1 MIITSK
7 LPGIRLK
14 FEFTPKILG
23 TQRREKLTKWEERPY
38 MLRFSITCPEVIPV
52 ICQLSRIQTFR
63 SPEIW
68 KSLFPWLVLRNHCH
82 IRFHDSPNNKPH
94 THEMEQFAS
103 KKVPESK
110 GDFRE
115 RSLHYTNR
123 FFSPFLRMYRVP
135 TVSFVLLPR
144 HIHAHDNFFFFALSI
159 PVPRFAGSQD
169 DVFGP
174 LETLWGPRN

>member
-7 LPGIRLK
+7 LPGMRLK

-68 KSLFPWLVLRNHCH
+68 KSLLPWLALRHNCH

-103 KKVPESK
+103 KKDHSQKETFGNEDSTARIGSSLRFSGCIES
-110 GDFRE
+110 RL
-115 RSLHYTNR
+115 SLL
-123 FFSPFLRMYRVP
+123 FFYHATFMLTIISFFLLSLFPFLASRVP
-135 TVSFVLLPR
+135 KMTFS
-144 HIHAHDNFFFFALSI
+144 AH
-159 PVPRFAGSQD
+159 
-169 DVFGP
+169 
-174 LETLWGPRN
+174 

>member
-1 MIITSK
+1 MGRETLYASFLHN
-7 LPGIRLK
+7 LPRGYSGDLSTIVNSDIPLRRL
-14 FEFTPKILG
+14 
-23 TQRREKLTKWEERPY
+23 
-38 MLRFSITCPEVIPV
+38 
-52 ICQLSRIQTFR
+52 
-63 SPEIW
+63 EIHF
-68 KSLFPWLVLRNHCH
+68 FPAWLALRNHCSL
-82 IRFHDSPNNKPH
+82 RFHDSPNNKPH